1 MVHLVEAATADS
13 DLIHQFQEN
22 WKEHILTASVQAHMN
37 ISNIS
42 KKIVISSYSSRKQ
55 LDWINATWRVEYNAV
70 CLLNILSIF
79 FLWSKCFE

>member
-1 MVHLVEAATADS
+1 MVHLVKAATADS

-42 KKIVISSYSSRKQ
+42 KKNR
-55 LDWINATWRVEYNAV
+55 N
-70 CLLNILSIF
+70 
-79 FLWSKCFE
+79 